1 MNRRRGD
8 RPDLWALVG
17 LFLLLAVTT
26 ATVLL
31 SSAPSHP

>member
-1 MNRRRGD
+1 MNRRPGD

-17 LFLLLAVTT
+17 LLLLLAVTT

-31 SSAPSHP
+31 STSPSHP